1 MISFDPIKNNLNK
14 KEMTL
19 QEIYKKETGK
29 NPVRKDM
36 LDNYRPSMKYVEWLE
51 EQLTIPVVVG
61 QSEQLSCGRNITTC
75 VFYKDGGK
83 CSNLE
88 YCRDQTT

>member
-1 MISFDPIKNNLNK
+1 MTKEDFIKKYIYGIGNDALTDN
-14 KEMTL
+14 
-19 QEIYKKETGK
+19 QEAIDMA
-29 NPVRKDM
+29 KD
-36 LDNYRPSMKYVEWLE
+36 LDRYFT
-51 EQLTIPVVVG
+51 EQLRQYNAVR

-83 CSNLE
+83 CSNPE